1 MQFRSTMEE
10 IASSLKRLE
19 AAPTDAT
26 LQTCKLAT
34 AREDRSVSQD
44 ALCSCPAR

>member
-10 IASSLKRLE
+10 IASLKRLE

-26 LQTCKLAT
+26 LQLAT
-34 AREDRSVSQD
+34 AKE
-44 ALCSCPAR
+44 A